1 MSSAAPARASLPE
14 ALIRAV
20 VAGGETLRRVR
31 RSFLAQ
37 SPDQHLQNL
46 LVQVVD
52 PELLLAVVGPDHE
65 DRWIVPLRTRY
76 AIFKR
81 KYPADW
87 FDVEKVWKL
96 QRAQW
101 RRPAGGDGRRSRD
114 YPAASDSASQL
125 RVGSAGPNR
134 RARAPRSV
142 PTARRAAGAPAVRH
156 VPYGRAPDAAPDE
169 VVVTVAAEV
178 DTDPDLV
185 PVPRVDP
192 ADRDAPRDRRRQS
205 APDVAGSGSDAGVSG
220 FGPRRGAP
228 AAPPPPDVRVSS
240 LEPGGPPADPSDYHL
255 DRFID
260 LMLDSVGSLDDL
272 IRGWRDGGFGPAGWR
287 AFEICAQHVA
297 RLRERVPDRARSV
310 R

>member
-1 MSSAAPARASLPE
+1 MSSAARARGSLPE

-20 VAGGETLRRVR
+20 IAGGETLRRVR

-37 SPDQHLQNL
+37 SPDQQLQNL

-52 PELLLAVVGPDHE
+52 PELLLAVVGSDQE
-65 DRWIVPLRTRY
+65 ARWVVPLRARY

-101 RRPAGGDGRRSRD
+101 RRPGGADARRGRPYRSAVPPASQA
-114 YPAASDSASQL
+114 PAA
-125 RVGSAGPNR
+125 VGRPVGR
-134 RARAPRSV
+134 GRAFRPV
-142 PTARRAAGAPAVRH
+142 PTAKRASAPPAVRH
-156 VPYGRAPDAAPDE
+156 VPYGRASDAAPGE
-169 VVVTVAAEV
+169 VVVTVAPEV
-178 DTDPDLV
+178 DTDPELV
-185 PVPRVDP
+185 PAAEPEAGP
-192 ADRDAPRDRRRQS
+192 AGRRADAARAAAADTG
-205 APDVAGSGSDAGVSG
+205 ASG
-220 FGPRRGAP
+220 FGPRR
-228 AAPPPPDVRVSS
+228 AAPGARAQPDVRISS
-240 LEPGGPPADPSDYHL
+240 VAGDGAPADPSHLYL

-260 LMLDSVGSLDDL
+260 AMLHSVGSLDDL

-297 RLRERVPDRARSV
+297 RLRERSAERARPPC
-310 R
+310 